1 MRSSYDLMSILP
13 SVQRNQRVIL
23 TSLFEVSEF
32 VTRNLLC
39 HFEKLNIRNY
49 ILMGPRS
56 DFLIDLARRGHPV
69 IDVDASLSNVG
80 ANNVI
85 ASGDSGVELIKD
97 ILVKAYVMKKSMEL
111 KENILVVYGNMIFD
125 GDNPLLQPVDL
136 SSDSTYGKKLGFLFL
151 CYSSS
156 AQKHLAEIFVQEAR
170 AVVSTPRNGIP
181 LYDENKGVL
190 AMVVKALERR
200 GVEIRSVDDGSFA
213 VNIITTNVNRSSI
226 TD

>member
-125 GDNPLLQPVDL
+125 SDNPLLQPVDL
-136 SSDSTYGKKLGFLFL
+136 SSDSTYGKKLGFFVSLLFIVCSEAL
-151 CYSSS
+151 GRDFCPRGSSS
-156 AQKHLAEIFVQEAR
+156 GKHPEKWNPFYMMRTKECWLWW
-170 AVVSTPRNGIP
+170 
-181 LYDENKGVL
+181 
-190 AMVVKALERR
+190 
-200 GVEIRSVDDGSFA
+200 
-213 VNIITTNVNRSSI
+213 
-226 TD
+226 